1 MSKTQ
6 NNIPPRWAL
15 RFFRWF
21 CNPDFAEDIE
31 GDLLEKFDRTA
42 QEKSIGKAKWI
53 LIADVIR
60 LFRPGIIRPME
71 GNSQLNNYGML
82 KNYFT
87 MAFRSMLKQK
97 LYTAIN
103 IGGLATGLTCFILI
117 FLYVQFELSFDNF
130 YSKKDRIYRIYQK
143 QAGNVYLGSD
153 YFAVTPAGLAH
164 NLTDEF
170 AEVEYA
176 TTILKRNS
184 LLKLGNN
191 SFLEIGYWA
200 DDSFFKVFDHTFLNG
215 KQISS
220 MEKPNSV
227 VLTQSLANKI
237 FPDNNAMGELLIIN
251 DYYGDKEYEVTG
263 IIKDLPQN
271 SSLSFSYITN
281 IRSNPEYIR
290 DTQEA
295 EWNGNSCHTFF
306 TLQPE
311 GDAQQLEAKFPALI
325 KKYSNTKIGEDYPFQ
340 DTYYVHPLK
349 ELHLFTKANFDI
361 GRKGNAQFV
370 YLFSAIALIVLILAC
385 INYMN
390 LAIARSIQRAKEV
403 GLRKVIGAMRW
414 QLIGQFLT
422 ESIFITTVSLVLAL
436 CLTHLLIPTFN
447 YIFESQLSLNL
458 FDNKLLVSVLTTL
471 TILVGIFSG
480 SYPAFFMSS
489 LQPVNTLKGKIN
501 NLSPKMRLQS
511 ILVVIQYATSIVLVI
526 SSIVIYFQFD
536 FIQQQEMGYDKDH
549 IIVIKTRSPKIRK
562 KFKAIRNELSQ
573 YSNVL
578 SIATSNSLPSDIG
591 SSSIA
596 RLHEREPKEKNIA
609 IYRTSSDHS
618 YLETFGM
625 KIIAGR
631 YYTSE
636 EQNPDQVVIN
646 ESAAKAFGWTPEEA
660 IGNQFY
666 LVGQSH
672 VTVIGVLQDFH
683 MFSLHLNIQ
692 PLMINLRRDY
702 FNYASVKVKPDNLP
716 NTIDL
721 LEKTTKKYSQYPF
734 DFQFMDAEFDQL
746 YKSDMR
752 MGSMLGLFTILSI
765 LVASLGLFGLA
776 AYMTKQRTKEI
787 GIRKTL
793 GASIRAIIH
802 LTTKDFLKMIVAGY
816 ILALPFAWYL
826 MNKWLENYAY
836 KIDLKWW
843 MFLSAGLF
851 AFVIA
856 IFTVGTQ
863 SIKAANANPVDSLR
877 NE

>member
-1 MSKTQ
+1 MNSVS
-6 NNIPPRWAL
+6 PPKLPL
-15 RFFRWF
+15 RFFRWY
-21 CNPDFAEDIE
+21 CHRDFTEDIE
-31 GDLLEKFDRTA
+31 GDLVERFYRNST
-42 QEKSIGKAKWI
+42 EKSIRAARWTFIKDI
-53 LIADVIR
+53 IR
-60 LFRPGIIRPME
+60 LCRPGIIKSFE
-71 GNSQLNNYGML
+71 GNYQLNHYGML

-87 MAFRSMLKQK
+87 MALRSMLKQK
-97 LYTAIN
+97 LYTSIN

-117 FLYVQFELSFDNF
+117 FLYVQFEFSFDDF
-130 YSKKDRIYRIYQK
+130 YLKKDRIYRIYQQ
-143 QAGNVYLGSD
+143 QAGNDYLGSD
-153 YFAVTPAGLAH
+153 YFAVTPAGLAN
-164 NLTDEF
+164 NLTDEVPG
-170 AEVEYA
+170 VEHA
-176 TTILKRNS
+176 STIQERTS
-184 LLKLGNN
+184 LIKYDDN
-191 SFLEIGYWA
+191 SFLESGYWA
-200 DDSFFKVFDHTFLNG
+200 DDSFFKIFDYSFLHG
-215 KQISS
+215 KSSSS
-220 MEKPNSV
+220 MAKPNSI
-227 VLTQSLANKI
+227 VLTKSLSDKI
-237 FPDNNAMGELLIIN
+237 FTNKNALGELLIIS

-263 IIKDLPQN
+263 VIEDLPIN
-271 SSLSFSYITN
+271 SSFNFLYITN
-281 IRSNPEYIR
+281 IRSSNEYIR
-290 DTQEA
+290 DIGEA
-295 EWNGNSCHTFF
+295 KWNNNSCHTFL
-306 TLQPE
+306 TIKP
-311 GDAQQLEAKFPALI
+311 GADVKQLEAKFPELI
-325 KKYSNTKIGEDYPFQ
+325 KKYSNNKIGEDYPFE
-340 DTYYVHPLK
+340 DTYYIQTLD
-349 ELHLFTKANFDI
+349 ELHLSTQANFDI

-414 QLIGQFLT
+414 QLIGQFLA
-422 ESIFITTVSLVLAL
+422 ESIFIASVSLVMAICLAY
-436 CLTHLLIPTFN
+436 LLIPTFN

-501 NLSPKMRLQS
+501 NLSPKMKLQS
-511 ILVVIQYATSIVLVI
+511 LLVVIQYAASIVLVI

-549 IIVIKTRSPKIRK
+549 IIVIKTRSPEIRK
-562 KFKAIRNELSQ
+562 NFDAIRNELSQ

-578 SIATSNSLPSDIG
+578 SVSTSNSLPSDIG

-596 RLHEREPKEKNIA
+596 RLHESELKEKNIA
-609 IYRTSSDHS
+609 IYRTTTDHN
-618 YLETFGM
+618 YLETFGI
-625 KIIAGR
+625 KVIAGR
-631 YYTSE
+631 YYASE
-636 EQNPDQVVIN
+636 EQNSDQVVIN

-666 LVGQSH
+666 LVGQSY
-672 VTVIGVLQDFH
+672 VTVIGVLKDFH

-692 PLMINLRRDY
+692 PLMITLRRDY

-734 DFQFMDAEFDQL
+734 DFQFMDAEFDRL
-746 YKSDMR
+746 YKSDIR
-752 MGSMLGLFTILSI
+752 MGSIIGLFTMLSI
-765 LVASLGLFGLA
+765 LVASLGLFGMA

-793 GASIRAIIH
+793 GASLQAIIH
-802 LTTKDFLKMIVAGY
+802 LTTKDFLKMIIAGY

-836 KIDLKWW
+836 KINLKWW

-863 SIKAANANPVDSLR
+863 SIKAANTNPVDSLR